1 MKLAFVFPGQGSQSV
16 GMMTAFADV
25 KAVRDT
31 FAEASELLGED
42 LWSMVEKGP
51 AEVLNLTTNTQPLML
66 VAGIAVFRAWIDAGG
81 RRPDVLAG
89 HSLGEYS
96 ALVAAEAMKFSD
108 TVPLVRLRAQS
119 MQDAVPAGTG
129 AMAAILGLDDAGV
142 LAACKEATDGAEV
155 AEAAN
160 FNAPGQVVVAGQR
173 AAVERAVEAAKS
185 RGAKRAM
192 LLAMSAPSHCTLM
205 KPAAQRLAKE
215 LSKLPIQMPKVP
227 VIHNESVSVASNID
241 ALRESLV
248 RQVYQPVRW
257 AETIRKLNES
267 GVTHIVECGPGK
279 VLAGLNKRIGG
290 DAKTIALVDA
300 NSLNETVAALKGD
313 Q

>member
-1 MKLAFVFPGQGSQSV
+1 
-16 GMMTAFADV
+16 MMAGFADL
-25 KAVRDT
+25 KPVRDT
-31 FAEASELLGED
+31 FAEASDLLGED
-42 LWSMVEKGP
+42 LWSMVENGP

-81 RRPDVLAG
+81 RSPDMLAG

-96 ALVAAEAMKFSD
+96 ALIAAEAMNFSD

-142 LAACKEATDGAEV
+142 LAACEEASNATEI

-160 FNAPGQVVVAGQR
+160 FNAPGQVVVAGQK
-173 AAVERAVEAAKS
+173 AAVERAIEAAKS
-185 RGAKRAM
+185 RGARRAM
-192 LLAMSAPSHCTLM
+192 LLPMSAPSHCTLM
-205 KPAAQRLAKE
+205 KPASELLANE
-215 LSKLPIQMPKVP
+215 LNKLSIQMPKVP
-227 VIHNESVSVASNID
+227 VIHNESVSIASNTD
-241 ALRESLV
+241 ELREALV
-248 RQVYQPVRW
+248 RQVCRPVRW
-257 AETIRKLNES
+257 AETITKLNQS

-290 DAKTIALVDA
+290 DAQTIALVDA
-300 NSLNETVAALKGD
+300 DSLNETVSTLKGG
-313 Q
+313 

>member
-16 GMMTAFADV
+16 GMMAGFADV
-25 KAVRDT
+25 KPVRDT
-31 FAEASELLGED
+31 FSEASELLGED
-42 LWSMVEKGP
+42 LWSMVENGP
-51 AEVLNLTTNTQPLML
+51 AEVLNQTTNTQPLML

-81 RRPDVLAG
+81 QGPDLLAG

-96 ALVAAEAMKFSD
+96 ALVAADAMNFSD
-108 TVPLVRLRAQS
+108 TVPLVRFRAQS

-129 AMAAILGLDDAGV
+129 AMAAVLGLDDDGV
-142 LAACKEATDGAEV
+142 LAACDEASEGAEI

-160 FNAPGQVVVAGQR
+160 FNAPGQVVVAGQK

-185 RGAKRAM
+185 RGARRAM
-192 LLAMSAPSHCTLM
+192 LLPMSAPSHCTLM
-205 KPAAQRLAKE
+205 KPAAELLANE
-215 LSKLPIQMPKVP
+215 LGKVQIQMPKVP
-227 VIHNESVSVASNID
+227 VIHNESVSVANNTD
-241 ALRESLV
+241 ELRQALV
-248 RQVYQPVRW
+248 RQVFKPVRW
-257 AETIRKLNES
+257 AETIAKLNES

-290 DAKTIALVDA
+290 DAQTIALVDA
-300 NSLNETVAALKGD
+300 NTLNETVSALRGD